1 MDKPTSKL
9 HISKILAEPL
19 YRGEPDFEQVDPEL
33 NLPSSHLYLR
43 EFGGESLV
51 LAKQHLKAGTVLG
64 TYKGYVRDPDT
75 EDNNSLLKVNR
86 SDGGSPVHV
95 MLEDDGHWLKLM
107 RTALLPTEANI
118 CLRISG
124 ADILC
129 TVTKDVNKEVELKVT
144 CRIVDKEKDAQQFDE
159 IELKPKNLF
168 KEICE
173 LESVKDESND
183 SDIEQKDCKN
193 SEKMLDLAPEVIGC
207 SRRDMSSKHS
217 IRDNEHELDV
227 KKMRIESY
235 EDTKDKHDEVSSST
249 VHRSPSSGKYND

>member
-1 MDKPTSKL
+1 
-9 HISKILAEPL
+9 
-19 YRGEPDFEQVDPEL
+19 
-33 NLPSSHLYLR
+33 
-43 EFGGESLV
+43 
-51 LAKQHLKAGTVLG
+51 
-64 TYKGYVRDPDT
+64 
-75 EDNNSLLKVNR
+75 
-86 SDGGSPVHV
+86 

-144 CRIVDKEKDAQQFDE
+144 CRIVDKDAQQLDE
-159 IELKPKNLF
+159 IELKPKNLL

-173 LESVKDESND
+173 PKSVKDDSSD
-183 SDIEQKDCKN
+183 SDIEQRDCTK
-193 SEKMLDLAPEVIGC
+193 SEKMLDLAPEVIGN
-207 SRRDMSSKHS
+207 SRDDTRNSKHS

-227 KKMRIESY
+227 RKLRIANYEES
-235 EDTKDKHDEVSSST
+235 ENDMKDKHDEVSSST